1 METDGA
7 QDEAP
12 RYPKP
17 LLCGIAL
24 FKELKLDALIHG
36 VNAAGLSAFN
46 PGNYPFW
53 NTNKLL
59 LPLFFFCSWT

>member
-12 RYPKP
+12 RFPKP
-17 LLCGIAL
+17 MNCAISL
-24 FKELKLDALIHG
+24 FKELKLDALILG

-46 PGNYPFW
+46 PGM
-53 NTNKLL
+53 
-59 LPLFFFCSWT
+59 

>member
-46 PGNYPFW
+46 PGNLGRNHHF
-53 NTNKLL
+53 
-59 LPLFFFCSWT
+59 LPLLKY